1 MYLLHRSV
9 GPSVQFLYSGCM
21 IAAKFR
27 IMTIEQRA
35 VRGTAENFVIC
46 DTQKSYS
53 ENLFRRLSEKL
64 SGYFQFHVFHDIENL
79 KIAAKS
85 MQVNILLIGEEYG
98 KEDRD
103 EIPARQKYLLIGEK
117 IPNERSP
124 TEIPFFRYQSVSS
137 MLELLLQ
144 EKDQE
149 NSEVQTH
156 QIQLVSDRS
165 QTVKANV
172 NGLIGIYSP
181 VHRIGKTRFAM
192 RMGRV
197 LSESIPTLYLNL
209 EGYSGLNYYLPEE
222 SGMNLGDLLYYMK
235 QESINPVWKISTLIS
250 HMNGLDYIAPIR
262 AEQDFREVTKEEW
275 NQLLDLILEKS
286 IYKVIILD
294 LGDTVDGLYEEYISL
309 SDKIRIGRELFNS
322 FRKLDVLQELL
333 EDDSI
338 TEIMVNGIDHI
349 FYEKEGRIFRSKKC
363 FLSQERLLDVIQQIV
378 GESNR
383 YVNEASPIVDARLK
397 DGSRVNVVLNPVA
410 VNGPILTIR
419 KFPSEA
425 ITMEQLIRIGS
436 VTDEAANFLKKLVA
450 AKYNIFVSGGTGAG
464 KTTFLN
470 ALSNYIPKGERL
482 ITIEDNAEL
491 QIQGVQNLVRLEARG
506 PNAEGEGAV
515 TIRDLIK
522 SALRMR
528 PDRIVVGEVRG
539 EETVDMIS
547 SAIICTI

>member
-1 MYLLHRSV
+1 
-9 GPSVQFLYSGCM
+9 M

-85 MQVNILLIGEEYG
+85 MQVNILLIGDEYG

-197 LSESIPTLYLNL
+197 LSESL
-209 EGYSGLNYYLPEE
+209 
-222 SGMNLGDLLYYMK
+222 
-235 QESINPVWKISTLIS
+235 QE
-250 HMNGLDYIAPIR
+250 HAPPLHHD
-262 AEQDFREVTKEEW
+262 EQPPGHLSSDSAA
-275 NQLLDLILEKS
+275 N
-286 IYKVIILD
+286 IYQ
-294 LGDTVDGLYEEYISL
+294 
-309 SDKIRIGRELFNS
+309 GREQS
-322 FRKLDVLQELL
+322 
-333 EDDSI
+333 
-338 TEIMVNGIDHI
+338 TEENHGTAAHPM
-349 FYEKEGRIFRSKKC
+349 
-363 FLSQERLLDVIQQIV
+363 
-378 GESNR
+378 
-383 YVNEASPIVDARLK
+383 
-397 DGSRVNVVLNPVA
+397 
-410 VNGPILTIR
+410 ILTEMIY
-419 KFPSEA
+419 
-425 ITMEQLIRIGS
+425 T
-436 VTDEAANFLKKLVA
+436 
-450 AKYNIFVSGGTGAG
+450 
-464 KTTFLN
+464 
-470 ALSNYIPKGERL
+470 KG
-482 ITIEDNAEL
+482 
-491 QIQGVQNLVRLEARG
+491 
-506 PNAEGEGAV
+506 
-515 TIRDLIK
+515 
-522 SALRMR
+522 
-528 PDRIVVGEVRG
+528 
-539 EETVDMIS
+539 
-547 SAIICTI
+547 